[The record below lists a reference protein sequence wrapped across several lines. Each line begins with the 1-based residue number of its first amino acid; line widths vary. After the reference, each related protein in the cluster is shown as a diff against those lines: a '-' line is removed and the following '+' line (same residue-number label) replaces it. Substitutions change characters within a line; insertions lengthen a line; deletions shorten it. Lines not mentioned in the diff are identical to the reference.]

1 MIVGEIEKKGDLQL
15 EFVPLDD
22 EEFKEKEIEITEIL
36 SKEELIETINQLEV
50 QNNEYIKIILKGKRN
65 FEMNQYDLL
74 KFIENDRIIKIK
86 NQTRIAENLEKLA
99 NEHTLKGLFI
109 KEMLEK
115 LKKEEMT
122 QEEKEII
129 EKSIEIGLDA
139 LS

>member
-86 NQTRIAENLEKLA
+86 NQTKIAENLEKLA